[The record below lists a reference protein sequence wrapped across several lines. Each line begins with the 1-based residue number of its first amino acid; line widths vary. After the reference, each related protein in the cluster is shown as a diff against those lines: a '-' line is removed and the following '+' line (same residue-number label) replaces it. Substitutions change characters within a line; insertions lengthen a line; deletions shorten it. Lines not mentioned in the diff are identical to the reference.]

1 MTTLA
6 ELQKITGDL
15 AKANLLMPQKEMTAT
30 EVLKMQ
36 GIIKSASKK
45 LMEAEVARQQIQ
57 HWEPVL
63 MSFYGYVPMCG
74 DNPVLQFDMAMS
86 RGWKLDMLNQCYR
99 KP

>member
-36 GIIKSASKK
+36 GIIK
-45 LMEAEVARQQIQ
+45 
-57 HWEPVL
+57 
-63 MSFYGYVPMCG
+63 G
-74 DNPVLQFDMAMS
+74 DYPLATRNE
-86 RGWKLDMLNQCYR
+86 R
-99 KP
+99 